1 MSNKLET
8 SGKESLEKKLKIP
21 QDLCPPLEKDEVKS
35 KVKKCQEKL
44 KTWQDLYP
52 PSRCLTNFI
61 TFYTVVRIAIVFQLF
76 FTQYRKLYQ

>member
-8 SGKESLEKKLKIP
+8 NEKESLEKKLKI
-21 QDLCPPLEKDEVKS
+21 QQEPLEKDEVKS

-52 PSRCLTNFI
+52 PPRCLTNFI
-61 TFYTVVRIAIVFQLF
+61 TCYTVGSKVGRIA
-76 FTQYRKLYQ
+76 